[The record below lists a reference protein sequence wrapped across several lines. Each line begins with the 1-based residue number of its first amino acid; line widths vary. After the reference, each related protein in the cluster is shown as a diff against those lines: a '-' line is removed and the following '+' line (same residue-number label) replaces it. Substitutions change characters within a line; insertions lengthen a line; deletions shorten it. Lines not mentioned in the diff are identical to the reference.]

1 VTPSKLEQP
10 ICIQLIG
17 KKEEELF
24 SYHSIFSSVFFFPE
38 RIITSFEKS

>member
-24 SYHSIFSSVFFFPE
+24 SYHSTFSSFFFPE